1 MIWQNKKFA
10 LIIFILIFISIS
22 HGVSYEAHAQISDS
36 TLYKLSS
43 EGMMNHNLLDLKE
56 ILLDSHPQDANVFYN
71 DSLIGSTPI
80 FISSEM
86 KNLTLKKSGYEN
98 YNLAI
103 DKISPGEKI
112 SLNFNGF
119 QREES
124 FFERDI
130 FKILTAG
137 IIVFGGTT
145 AYFKLKADK
154 KFDEYEFTG
163 ESKYL
168 DETRKYDLISGI
180 TFGALQINFGLLLYY
195 FLTE

>member
-1 MIWQNKKFA
+1 MIWQSKYFFI
-10 LIIFILIFISIS
+10 IIFILISR
-22 HGVSYEAHAQISDS
+22 GVSYKTYAQINDS
-36 TLYKLSS
+36 TLSNLSF
-43 EGMMNHNLLDLKE
+43 EKPTNLNPHIVKE
-56 ILLDSHPQDANVFYN
+56 ILLDSHPQDAYVFYN
-71 DSLIGSTPI
+71 DSLIGSTPM
-80 FISSEM
+80 FTSAEFKSF
-86 KNLTLKKSGYEN
+86 TLKKTGYEN
-98 YNLAI
+98 YLLEINKNFA
-103 DKISPGEKI
+103 GEKI
-112 SLNFNGF
+112 FLKFNGF

-137 IIVFGGTT
+137 ILVFGGAT

-163 ESKYL
+163 DNKFL

-180 TFGALQINFGLLLYY
+180 TFGALQINFGLLIYY

>member
-1 MIWQNKKFA
+1 MTLVKVLLVGSNSIEINK
-10 LIIFILIFISIS
+10 S
-22 HGVSYEAHAQISDS
+22 
-36 TLYKLSS
+36 
-43 EGMMNHNLLDLKE
+43 
-56 ILLDSHPQDANVFYN
+56 
-71 DSLIGSTPI
+71 
-80 FISSEM
+80 
-86 KNLTLKKSGYEN
+86 KNFGYED
-98 YNLAI
+98 YNLSI
-103 DKISPGEKI
+103 NKSSRSENV
-112 SLNFNGF
+112 SLKFNSF

-137 IIVFGGTT
+137 IIVLGGTT
-145 AYFKLKADK
+145 AYFKLKADN
-154 KFDEYEFTG
+154 KFDEYEFSG